1 MNDTLKKEIIEVLR
15 SSVEAIK
22 NDDTKTLRDL
32 SNRIINSSSVFQ
44 DEDIITIAVM
54 TYSLSKIFERTDYR
68 KYSGWHLFSETTIN
82 SLTEALFDL
91 ENNNLKNFEGRIKNI
106 LDIISKL
113 DNKLKNYIRE
123 VIYNAQI
130 ARGSRLY
137 EHGLSLGRTAELLG
151 INKWDLLEYSGK
163 TGIAEIR
170 EGLTLGE
177 DKRLRIARG
186 LFND

>member
-1 MNDTLKKEIIEVLR
+1 MNNEVKKEIINLLKN
-15 SSVEAIK
+15 SLEAISK
-22 NDDTKTLRDL
+22 DDVKMLRDL
-32 SNRIINSSSVFQ
+32 SNKVINSSSVFQ

-137 EHGLSLGRTAELLG
+137 EH
-151 INKWDLLEYSGK
+151 
-163 TGIAEIR
+163 
-170 EGLTLGE
+170 
-177 DKRLRIARG
+177 
-186 LFND
+186 